1 MVLRGRIRLLG
12 RVRPKVR
19 VEGTL
24 DSNDHA
30 TGCRHTLDMLLR
42 DEYSEKVTQKTDVVA
57 AGAGAEED
65 RPTLLLRLK
74 RKNPP
79 PPFCYSGRGPI
90 RSNATGKCLR
100 YRRKQGV
107 VEWYAVCMY
116 GYDTR
121 HLASTDLPFC

>member
-1 MVLRGRIRLLG
+1 MLLRGRIRLLIPHG

-19 VEGTL
+19 VEGAL

-79 PPFCYSGRGPI
+79 HS
-90 RSNATGKCLR
+90 ATLISSKTTGT
-100 YRRKQGV
+100 GV
-107 VEWYAVCMY
+107 VVEVEEE
-116 GYDTR
+116 GI
-121 HLASTDLPFC
+121 